1 MSYTRPPSPLN
12 EARILGVMPDYQ
24 TVRDTTRCVAPL
36 ITSQKWLLAEKE
48 TADPFNIASAAMTA
62 AFSQAGNRRRNMAK
76 AGWLTGKRFGAAL
89 ADGATRNFF
98 SAGNLMSEFWPDVQ
112 QKFFRKKEK

>member
-1 MSYTRPPSPLN
+1 
-12 EARILGVMPDYQ
+12 
-24 TVRDTTRCVAPL
+24 VAPGGKGDGG
-36 ITSQKWLLAEKE
+36 SFQHRQCGDDCGLLPSRQQTPKYGE
-48 TADPFNIASAAMTA
+48 
-62 AFSQAGNRRRNMAK
+62 
-76 AGWLTGKRFGAAL
+76 GWLAYGKRFGAAL